1 MKWKNIIYRLPG
13 GLLAFAGLLLL
24 FAGVLL
30 VLYSGDMS
38 KTMID
43 VPKKIE
49 KITSSY
55 IEE

>member
-13 GLLAFAGLLLL
+13 GLLAFAGAFLL
-24 FAGVLL
+24 FAGALL

-38 KTMID
+38 KKMID
-43 VPKKIE
+43 VPKKTE

-55 IEE
+55 TKE